1 MEQELIFAV
10 SCLVA
15 ALVLVII
22 FNWILQRLIRPIDDQ
37 VSRPNALFMPM
48 HQYGLHLQTDVLC
61 KYSSGPF
68 SAFFFF
74 FLFSFSFW

>member
-1 MEQELIFAV
+1 MKQELIFAA

-48 HQYGLHLQTDVLC
+48 HQYGLHLQTDVLWHDC
-61 KYSSGPF
+61 IEKASDIVAIYTQDGDN
-68 SAFFFF
+68 
-74 FLFSFSFW
+74 